1 MFLQNVTFAAM
12 KKHLHILLLLTLLL
26 APLQGRAQ
34 GHVRRAMERARAQQ
48 EAMARKEVNS
58 ERGNVGAGYLRMMVQ
73 DGDTIYLDTI
83 KPTWITERGKHR
95 SEKSWQNYYKLV
107 WRFARVYPYAEEA
120 GRLQRQID
128 SVIAA
133 ENMGMVRKDRLVG
146 QVQKQLFRNF
156 EGAFRQM
163 SISQGALMMKLIDR
177 ESGKSSYSIIKE
189 YKNGVAAGFWQA
201 VAKLFDNDLKSQY
214 DPEGADRDIEELVQI
229 WKAGEFRELY
239 WSLFWEEAPVI
250 EIPEITIG
258 KP

>member
-1 MFLQNVTFAAM
+1 MFLQNATFAAV
-12 KKHLHILLLLTLLL
+12 KKYLHILLLLPLLL

-34 GHVRRAMERARAQQ
+34 GHVRRAMERARAEQ
-48 EAMARKEVNS
+48 EAMARREVNS
-58 ERGNVGAGYLRMMVQ
+58 ERGNAGAGYLQMVVQ
-73 DGDTIYLDTI
+73 DGDTIYMDKI
-83 KPTWITERGKHR
+83 KPTWITERNKRH

-107 WRFARVYPYAEEA
+107 WRFARVYPYAEAA
-120 GRLQRQID
+120 GKLQRQVD
-128 SVIAA
+128 SVIVA
-133 ENMGMVRKDRLVG
+133 ENMGMVRKDRFVG

-177 ESGKSSYSIIKE
+177 ESGMSSYSIIKE
-189 YKNGVAAGFWQA
+189 YKNGVAAGFWQGI
-201 VAKLFDNDLKSQY
+201 AKLFDNDLKAQY

-250 EIPEITIG
+250 VIPDIKIG
-258 KP
+258 KS